1 MLRILIVDDHVVVD
15 TESYRLPCF
24 SVSIAA
30 SCMLVAHIDIG
41 DPHATSGALVCCHPL
56 VTSNS
61 SHKDSICRG
70 KLTNL
75 LPSP

>member
-41 DPHATSGALVCCHPL
+41 IRMPQAEPL
-56 VTSNS
+56 SVV
-61 SHKDSICRG
+61 I
-70 KLTNL
+70 L
-75 LPSP
+75 